1 MVQLPTRSLAGV
13 SVPDTP
19 MIAAALEYAQRL
31 SEPYLFNHA
40 MRSWLFAARIGQLKN
55 IDCDQEVVAVGTI
68 LHDVGL
74 TEGVSGPNRFEVN
87 GADAA
92 RSFIKE
98 RGFSDHRSQLIW
110 DLVALNSTPS
120 IALHKEPEVAL
131 GTMGIGLDW
140 GGFGLESIPAADIA
154 EIVSAFPR
162 LKMKHRF
169 AETCRHLVTRRPETS
184 YDNFLSDFG
193 DRFVPGYRRMSTVDV
208 LMNAPFAE

>member
-1 MVQLPTRSLAGV
+1 MTQLRTRLLAGV
-13 SVPDTP
+13 SVPDTA
-19 MIAAALEYAQRL
+19 MIAGALEYAQRL

-40 MRSWLFAARIGQLKN
+40 MRSWLFAARIGQLKGIN
-55 IDCDQEVVAVGTI
+55 CDQEVVAVGTI

-74 TEGVSGPNRFEVN
+74 TAGVSGPNRFEIN
-87 GADAA
+87 GANAA

-98 RGFSDHRSQLIW
+98 QGFSDHRSQLIW

-140 GGFGLESIPAADIA
+140 GGFGLESIPAVEIA
-154 EIVSAFPR
+154 AIVAAFPR
-162 LKMKHRF
+162 LNMKHRF
-169 AETCRHLVTRRPETS
+169 AETCRHLVTTRPEVS

-193 DRFVPGYRRMSTVDV
+193 ERFVPGYQRRSTVDL
-208 LMNAPFAE
+208 LMNAPFEE